1 MWEGSDRSGVDC
13 NSKALLTAR
22 DLGQLIVESVQNQN
36 GTEYSSVNWNGKSIS
51 AFQGRNPQAVDPL
64 NAK

>member
-22 DLGQLIVESVQNQN
+22 DLGQLIVQNQN
-36 GTEYSSVNWNGKSIS
+36 GTECHVDWNGKSIS